1 MSDHVSLAR
10 PADELTSAWTTR
22 FHWFDAYFAVVGVG
36 VSVFVLQT
44 ADTAA
49 RGWGA
54 VGLLGGIA
62 VLYTL
67 VGRRIMRDEAI
78 GWTGVVYLGGTF
90 VLYATAVALV
100 NSSSFAL
107 FAICPQCFMT
117 LPAKPGVVAVTAF
130 TGVHV
135 VVLWFSDRDWGLIAE
150 VLPSAVMI
158 VVLTSIFGIW
168 SQRILV
174 QSDERAALVR
184 ELAASR
190 AEVSRLGMLAERQR
204 IAGDIHDTIAQGLS
218 SVVMLIQAAR
228 AEPDPA
234 RADAHLALALDTARD
249 NLGEARALVG
259 ALTPA
264 LLDGRSLVDAIR
276 RLAPSTAVR
285 GSVRPLSTG
294 VDVVLLRAAQE
305 ALTNVGKHALGPA
318 SVSLEYGPAA
328 VTLTVCDPGPGFDPA
343 AVSPAGYGLSGML
356 ARVSQVGGS
365 LTVDSAPGGAT
376 TVRVEVPA

>member
-1 MSDHVSLAR
+1 MSDHVPLAR
-10 PADELTSAWTTR
+10 PADELTSAWAAR
-22 FHWFDAYFAVVGVG
+22 FHWYDAYFAVVGVG

-44 ADTAA
+44 ADSAT

-67 VGRRIMRDEAI
+67 VGRRFMRDEDY
-78 GWTGVVYLGGTF
+78 GWVGVAYLAGAF
-90 VLYATAVALV
+90 VLYAGAVVLV
-100 NSSSFAL
+100 GSASFAL
-107 FAICPQCFMT
+107 FALCPQCFMC
-117 LPAKPGVVAVTAF
+117 LGAKPGVAAATAF

-135 VVLWFSDRDWGLIAE
+135 VVLWFAERDWGLIAE
-150 VLPSAVMI
+150 LLPTAVMI

-168 SQRILV
+168 SQRILA
-174 QSDERAALVR
+174 QSEDRAALVR

-190 AEVSRLGMLAERQR
+190 AEVGRLSTLAERQR
-204 IAGDIHDTIAQGLS
+204 LAGDIHDTIAQGLS

-228 AEPDPA
+228 AEPDPV
-234 RADAHLALALDTARD
+234 RADGHLALALDTARD

-276 RLAPSTAVR
+276 RLAPSVAVR
-285 GSVRPLSTG
+285 GDVRPLSTG

-305 ALTNVGKHALGPA
+305 ALTNVGKHAVGPA
-318 SVSLEYGPAA
+318 AVSLEYGPAA
-328 VTLTVCDPGPGFDPA
+328 VTLTVCDAGPGFDPA
-343 AVSPAGYGLSGML
+343 AVGPSGYGLSGMR
-356 ARVSQVGGS
+356 ARVAQVGGS